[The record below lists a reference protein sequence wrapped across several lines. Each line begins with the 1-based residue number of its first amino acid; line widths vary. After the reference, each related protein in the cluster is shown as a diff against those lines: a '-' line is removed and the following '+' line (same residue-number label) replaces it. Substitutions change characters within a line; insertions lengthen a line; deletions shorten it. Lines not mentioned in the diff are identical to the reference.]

1 MYPLERTNL
10 RAERSDDRM
19 ATTLSISEA
28 REQLTRLPD
37 ELARSHEA
45 VTVTRRNEPVL
56 AILPWELYDAILETL
71 EVMGDA
77 DLLAALRQGIRDVAE
92 GRTLSLDELEAEL

>member
-1 MYPLERTNL
+1 MGNT
-10 RAERSDDRM
+10 M
-19 ATTLSISEA
+19 SISEA

-56 AILPWELYDAILETL
+56 AILPWELYEVIIETL

-77 DLLAALRQGIRDVAE
+77 DLMAALRQSAEDVAA
-92 GRTLSLDELEAEL
+92 GRTLSLDEFEATLE